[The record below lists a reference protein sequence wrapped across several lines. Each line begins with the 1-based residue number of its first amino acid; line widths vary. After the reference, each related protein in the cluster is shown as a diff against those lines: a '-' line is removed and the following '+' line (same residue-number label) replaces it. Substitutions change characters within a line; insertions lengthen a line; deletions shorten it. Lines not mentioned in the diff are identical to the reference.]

1 MCTFKYVAQK
11 ECAMRLTNSLWK
23 FRKKKY
29 CQSLQ
34 NHGSLT
40 WLGLFPPIFPR
51 CHTNLDPA
59 ANGGRRGV
67 RLNRSKTGLKAAIQ
81 RNRRLRFLNTMTVL
95 ADASKT
101 AIISIFYPLSDL
113 PGLYQKS
120 WMKVHKKKSY
130 LADFFVKLLL
140 KTSQAL
146 EGADVKPNT
155 TGEGRED
162 RQRALALLLAL
173 LSLICCHV

>member
-1 MCTFKYVAQK
+1 
-11 ECAMRLTNSLWK
+11 MRLTNSLWK
-23 FRKKKY
+23 FRRKKKGL
-29 CQSLQ
+29 QSLQ

-40 WLGLFPPIFPR
+40 WLCLFHPIFPR
-51 CHTNLDPA
+51 CHTNPDPA
-59 ANGGRRGV
+59 ADGGRQGV

-81 RNRRLRFLNTMTVL
+81 RNRRLGFLNTMTVL
-95 ADASKT
+95 ADASKL
-101 AIISIFYPLSDL
+101 ALSAFSIRCQTCLAFI
-113 PGLYQKS
+113 KS
-120 WMKVHKKKSY
+120 HEGRSIKKSY

-173 LSLICCHV
+173 LSLIRCHV